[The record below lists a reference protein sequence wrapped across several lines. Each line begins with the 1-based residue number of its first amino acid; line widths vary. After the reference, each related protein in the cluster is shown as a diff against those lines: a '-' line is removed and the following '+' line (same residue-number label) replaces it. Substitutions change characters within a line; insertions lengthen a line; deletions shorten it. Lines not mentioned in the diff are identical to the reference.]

1 MWRQRREWRSV
12 ELLFVGATVEAAAA
26 ASMGAAVDAAY
37 VAAGDGGGEVV
48 EAATGRWVDESAR

>member
-1 MWRQRREWRSV
+1 M
-12 ELLFVGATVEAAAA
+12 GATVEAAAA

-48 EAATGRWVDESAR
+48 EAATGRWVDESTR